1 MDKADQPRC
10 CAALRSRCYIVFD
23 LHVKPCCLTIQ
34 FWICLHASSG
44 TITTCGTTIV
54 GLGYIMTTSVLST
67 VLKAGSAARRSE
79 RRRAAQEPS
88 LSSELIECLHT
99 SNFHDPAQGYFPIGR
114 VRQLISPGSV
124 EKELRRCNKEALDEE
139 EDKDA
144 LIDRICRQSYKTF
157 ATALFCGLESVALLD
172 FMVIFQEKGL
182 TDEHLP
188 AVAEET
194 IRECCCG
201 DVTKAHSF
209 CIQRWKF
216 LAPVKSTT
224 TISRMTASFLSQK
237 T

>member
-1 MDKADQPRC
+1 
-10 CAALRSRCYIVFD
+10 
-23 LHVKPCCLTIQ
+23 
-34 FWICLHASSG
+34 
-44 TITTCGTTIV
+44 
-54 GLGYIMTTSVLST
+54 MTTSVLST

-79 RRRAAQEPS
+79 RRRAAQELS

-114 VRQLISPGSV
+114 VRHLISPGPV
-124 EKELRRCNKEALDEE
+124 EKELRRGNKEALDEE

-144 LIDRICRQSYKTF
+144 VIDRICRQSYKTF

-172 FMVIFQEKGL
+172 FMLEFQEKGL

-194 IRECCCG
+194 IRECCW
-201 DVTKAHSF
+201 DDTKAHSF

-216 LAPVKSTT
+216 LAPVFSPQKYDYDLPNDCIFPFAKDVTMSRSGAFGTVSRVEIHPDHQKHMNMRYVCTT
-224 TISRMTASFLSQK
+224 SSLRFTNSHI
-237 T
+237 